1 MPPLLPSPDAPIGKR
16 ILVTGGTGLLG
27 SCLLRLLLKR
37 GYADLRAL
45 RLPGSNMLLVRDIA
59 PQIEWIEG
67 DVLDLPALD
76 EAIAGRDWVFHCAG
90 IISFDPRKARIMRAV
105 NVEGTANVA
114 NLCLDHQV
122 ESMLHVSSI
131 AALGRTKPGQT
142 ISEKSKWERSPLNTN
157 YGISKFLAE
166 QEVWRAMEEGLHAV
180 VINPSIILGSGD
192 WNRGPAR
199 FFPLID
205 KGFPFY
211 PLGGTDLVDVRDVA
225 RAMVALLEQ
234 GIRRERFVVSAGKMS
249 YHQFFGRIADALQ
262 KPAPRYAVR
271 PWMQAIAWRLAWVKS
286 RLSDSETL
294 VTRETIQQSA
304 LEYTYENTKL
314 IERIGFEY
322 TPLDQT
328 ISETALAFLKAKA
341 EIPKL
346 P

>member
-1 MPPLLPSPDAPIGKR
+1 
-16 ILVTGGTGLLG
+16 
-27 SCLLRLLLKR
+27 LRLLLEL
-37 GYADLRAL
+37 GYSDLRAL
-45 RLPGSNMLLVRDIA
+45 RLPRSNMNLVRDIA
-59 PQIEWIEG
+59 SQVEWADG

-76 EAIAGRDWVFHCAG
+76 EAITGRDWVFHCAG
-90 IISFDPRKARIMRAV
+90 IISFDPRKARTMRAV
-105 NVEGTANVA
+105 NVGGTANVA

-166 QEVWRAMEEGLHAV
+166 QEVWRAMEEGLNAII
-180 VINPSIILGSGD
+180 INPSIILGSGD
-192 WNRGPAR
+192 WSRGPAR

-225 RAMVALLEQ
+225 RAMVTLMEQ
-234 GIRRERFVVSAGKMS
+234 GIRHERFIVSAGKMN
-249 YHQFFGRIADALQ
+249 YRHFFSQIASALQ
-262 KPAPRYAVR
+262 KPGPRYAVR
-271 PWMQAIAWRLAWVKS
+271 PWMQAVAWRLAWIKS
-286 RLSDSETL
+286 RLTHSETL

-314 IERIGFEY
+314 IGRIGFEY

-328 ISETALAFLKAKA
+328 ISETALAFLRFKGQTT
-341 EIPKL
+341 P
-346 P
+346 PTP